1 MRVRHLVALL
11 VIAAVL
17 VPAASFADTGFT
29 AVINAANE
37 VPTNASPAT
46 GLGTCVLNNAQ
57 TQLTYTV
64 VYSGL
69 VASRTA
75 SHFHGPA
82 AVGINAPVIFGIA
95 GAGATSGTISGVW
108 NLSATN
114 VTQLFA
120 GQLYLNIHSSTFPGG
135 EIRGQVILD
144 TTPTHNTS
152 WGRIKRLYSQDS
164 R

>member
-11 VIAAVL
+11 VIVAAVI
-17 VPAASFADTGFT
+17 PAASFADTGFSC
-29 AVINAANE
+29 VLNGGNE
-37 VPTNASPAT
+37 VPANGSLAT
-46 GLGTCVLNNAQ
+46 GTGTCVLNNAQ

-69 VASRTA
+69 VANRTA

-82 AVGINAPVIFGIA
+82 LAGVNAPVIFGIA

-108 NLSATN
+108 NLTAGN
-114 VTQLFA
+114 VADLFA
-120 GQLYLNIHSSTFPGG
+120 GKLYLNVHSQTFGGG
-135 EIRGQVILD
+135 EIRGQVTMD
-144 TTPTHNTS
+144 VTPTRNTS
-152 WGRIKRLYSQDS
+152 WGRIKRLFAES